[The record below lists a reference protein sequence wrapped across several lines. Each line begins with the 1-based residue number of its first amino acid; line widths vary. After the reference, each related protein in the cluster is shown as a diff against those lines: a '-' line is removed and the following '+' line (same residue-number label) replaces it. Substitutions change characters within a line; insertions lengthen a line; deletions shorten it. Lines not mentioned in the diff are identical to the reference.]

1 MQKRKLL
8 LSLVALCSIVGM
20 GITSCNNES
29 VQGPQGEQGPV
40 GPQGPAGENGE
51 NGEDGSLILHGEGKP
66 ADSLGKDT
74 DVYIDSK
81 TGDLYQKENGSWT
94 LVMNIKGEDG
104 EDGKDGHNGSNGA
117 QGKPGE
123 TAYSSTIL
131 PSTNGFVTVDK
142 GSAIANGKDTITF
155 TIDPNDGYYLS
166 SFSLNG
172 TPIETND
179 SKLDFNE
186 TSKTYTYETTMVKNG
201 FVVSATFDNKTS
213 TETTYID
220 GKPYLGTLKD
230 PYGYIFNEGTQ
241 DSSKPSF
248 SGGSNTEDD
257 PLIVSTSKLSL
268 QPRLMFSSS
277 TGKYFKLNG
286 DYSLEVLNSRNE
298 ALPCDKVIDLG
309 GHTLTIT
316 NKPELTRLFISQ
328 GSKVTFKNGK
338 IVSEDK
344 VLPPE
349 EGGAENPEVKHAS
362 FISMGKSDD
371 ESYTGGELTLEKVEL
386 EVPSAAIAINSKDS
400 TVNIINSTIKAGS
413 TAIGTNATL
422 DEKVTNVNINIDH
435 SNIITDGRLN
445 ETKDSMAMLVN
456 VNANVN
462 IKNNS
467 YIEGTKQ
474 SLIVR
479 GGNVTISD
487 STIAHSHT
495 YSGNEFYENGNWGSG
510 NAVPYSAIV
519 VGDTSETLYNYDA
532 TLTLNNVKFLDSGK
546 EVEGR
551 TYRQIYVYDD
561 GTHKATL
568 NIDEASYATFDP
580 SKIYVREDSELSVIN
595 RN

>member
-20 GITSCNNES
+20 GITSCNNEP

-104 EDGKDGHNGSNGA
+104 EDGQDGSNGSSGSDG
-117 QGKPGE
+117 QDGE
-123 TAYSSTIL
+123 TAYSNTIL
-131 PSTNGFVTVDK
+131 PSEFGYVVPSI
-142 GSAIANGKDTITF
+142 GSGVEGTAFTF
-155 TIDPNDGYYLS
+155 NIVPEGGYYLTDLK
-166 SFSLNG
+166 LNG
-172 TPIETND
+172 KSIETTDTNLDYD
-179 SKLDFNE
+179 SE
-186 TSKTYTYETTMVKNG
+186 SKTYTYETTMPKNG
-201 FVVSATFDNKTS
+201 YVVLATFSNEQGS
-213 TETTYID
+213 NYID
-220 GKPYLGTLKD
+220 GTRYDNSKVD
-230 PYGYIFNEGTQ
+230 PYGNVILKGTLSQ
-241 DSSKPSF
+241 TATF
-248 SGGSNTEDD
+248 GGGSNTLDD
-257 PLIVSTSKLSL
+257 PLLVTNSVQVGSII
-268 QPRLMFSSS
+268 SSS
-277 TGKYFKLNG
+277 VGKYFKFDTNLTSE
-286 DYSLEVLNSRNE
+286 SLYASNKVYPTE
-298 ALPCDKVIDLG
+298 KVIDLN
-309 GHTLTIT
+309 GHTL
-316 NKPELTRLFISQ
+316 KLTSPKYTGLFVSN
-328 GSKVTFKNGK
+328 GSKITIKNGTIK
-338 IVSEDK
+338 ANATGVS
-344 VLPPE
+344 
-349 EGGAENPEVKHAS
+349 A
-362 FISMGKSDD
+362 IYIGKETD
-371 ESYTGGELTLEKVEL
+371 ESFTGGTLILDGVTLE
-386 EVPSAAIAINSKDS
+386 SAGGGIGIASKNS
-400 TVNIINSTIKAGS
+400 TVIIKNSTIKATS
-413 TAIGTNATL
+413 SALGTNAKL
-422 DEKVTNVNINIDH
+422 DSKVTDVNITID
-435 SNIITDGRLN
+435 SSTITTDGSDSD
-445 ETKDSMAMLVN
+445 TKDSAAMMIT

-462 IKNNS
+462 ITNNS

-495 YSGNEFYENGNWGSG
+495 YSGNELYEDGDWGSG

-519 VGDTSETLYNYDA
+519 VGDTSATSYNYDA
-532 TLTLNNVKFLDSGK
+532 TLTLNNVKFVDSGE

-551 TYRQIYVYDD
+551 TYYQVYVYDD
-561 GTHKATL
+561 GTYKATL